1 MPSVGIWRGWVA
13 VVGSIL
19 VHLTLGTMYSYGN
32 MAPYVT
38 SFIRKYSKPVTLSY
52 QETSFIFGVMV
63 FGQGISMSVGGFIES
78 RLGPRF
84 TTMIGCFLVSAG
96 MMLSAV
102 AIRVSFFL
110 LLLTYGLIF
119 GLGIGIAYVPPIVC
133 CIRWL
138 PHRKGL
144 VSGLVVAG
152 FGGGAFIFNIVQTA
166 FLNPHNLKAN
176 ITDPTEPTDRYYGQA
191 SILDKVP
198 LSFILQGGIFLAIQ
212 LIGSLLITNPPQGW
226 ANGSFTDESSL
237 LESEATPK
245 PSSGAVESTGE
256 GTSDKGSQGKLS
268 PSKTLAF
275 GTPKP
280 VKVEED
286 TRVSGLDL
294 TPKMMVKTKEFWLL
308 WLTYLANGQ
317 GITLIS
323 TLYKAY
329 GQTFINDDHFLA
341 IVGSFSAVF
350 NGLGRV
356 FWGSL
361 ADKFSYRVIM
371 MVLSGTTAALFT
383 TLIATQYV
391 GRVMFFIWV
400 CAIFFVFSGN
410 FALFP
415 TVTARAF
422 GVTSFGLN
430 YGLVFTA
437 MALSTLI
444 GASLASV
451 LHDHISWLGMFLIVA
466 AFSFISV
473 ILTIFFR
480 MTNREGNA
488 I

>member
-280 VKVEED
+280 
-286 TRVSGLDL
+286 
-294 TPKMMVKTKEFWLL
+294 
-308 WLTYLANGQ
+308 
-317 GITLIS
+317 
-323 TLYKAY
+323 AY